1 MDAGRHVSNHDVLKE
16 ALRNQESKK
25 KKNKQK
31 NKKKKQKKNTHR
43 TVSQSRQKCGMCHFL
58 MRLLLLL
65 FVGS

>member
-16 ALRNQESKK
+16 ALQNQESKK
-25 KKNKQK
+25 KIKNKNKQ
-31 NKKKKQKKNTHR
+31 HR

-65 FVGS
+65 FVES